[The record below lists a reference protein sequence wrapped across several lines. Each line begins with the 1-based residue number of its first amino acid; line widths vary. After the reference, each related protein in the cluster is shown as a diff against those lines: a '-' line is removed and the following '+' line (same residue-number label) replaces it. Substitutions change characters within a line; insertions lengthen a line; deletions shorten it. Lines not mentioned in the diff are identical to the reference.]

1 MELSEIIPYVEALVF
16 ASDKP
21 LAEPDIVELINQA
34 KAFME
39 NRVNEDQ
46 INEAIKAISEKYES
60 DFYPFG
66 VVKSG
71 GGWQF
76 LTKEQYH
83 DTVSRLYS
91 EKFLKRLSVSAMET
105 LSIIAYEQPVTKSE
119 VEIIRGVN
127 CDYAIRKLLEKELI
141 VISGRKEDAPGQP
154 LIYTTSKTF
163 MDYFG
168 INSSEELPK
177 IQDILSEEIQQ
188 ATRIAHEIKDK
199 PGEEIADVKDE
210 DEQDVDAEV
219 TPASDTEN
227 NSIDS

>member
-199 PGEEIADVKDE
+199 PGEEIADAEDE